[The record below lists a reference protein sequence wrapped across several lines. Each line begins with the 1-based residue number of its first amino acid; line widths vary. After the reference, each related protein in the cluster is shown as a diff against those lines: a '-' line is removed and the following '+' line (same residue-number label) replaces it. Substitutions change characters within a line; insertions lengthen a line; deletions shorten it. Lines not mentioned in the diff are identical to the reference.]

1 MSETNLALTEV
12 EKLVADET
20 TIVCRGETFK
30 LKAFGI
36 RKLQR
41 AMPHIAVIHSL
52 LQLINDQ
59 AEDDMGRMFALV
71 THGGDALLELIGLAL
86 DRKLEWFDEA
96 DPFEVAAVALAV
108 AKVNIDFFG
117 NAQSK
122 LTPLKQQ
129 AAALMQKVKG

>member
-20 TIVCRGETFK
+20 TVICRGETFK

-59 AEDDMGRMFALV
+59 AEDDMDGCSRSLP
-71 THGGDALLELIGLAL
+71 T
-86 DRKLEWFDEA
+86 
-96 DPFEVAAVALAV
+96 AA
-108 AKVNIDFFG
+108 
-117 NAQSK
+117 
-122 LTPLKQQ
+122 TPCWN
-129 AAALMQKVKG
+129 